1 MAYILD
7 TKWARSHFKE
17 GDKIIKFSGGI
28 RSGVVVKESDLPE
41 EVANKKGVTQGG
53 LPVPIQWDD
62 GEFDLVNRRSVT
74 KVCFAVGVRV
84 YRHKGGPVKY
94 GQIPARSSAVKA
106 WQVARSHRDECLP
119 VRWDDGSIEVCLQE
133 NLTPIILS

>member
-41 EVANKKGVTQGG
+41 EVTLKKGVTQGG
-53 LPVPIQWDD
+53 LPVPIQWDG
-62 GEFDLVNRRSVT
+62 GEFDLVNRQSVS

-84 YRHKGGPVKY
+84 YRHAGGPVKY
-94 GQIPARSSAVKA
+94 GVIPARDGAAKA
-106 WQVARSHRDECLP
+106 WRVARSHRDECLP
-119 VRWDDGSIEVCLQE
+119 VRWDDGSLEVCLQE
-133 NLTPIILS
+133 NLTPIIMS